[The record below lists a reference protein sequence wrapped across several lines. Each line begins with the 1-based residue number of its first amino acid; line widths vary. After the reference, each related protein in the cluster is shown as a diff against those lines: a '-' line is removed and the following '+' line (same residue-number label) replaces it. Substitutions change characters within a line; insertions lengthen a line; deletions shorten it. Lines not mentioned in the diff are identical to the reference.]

1 MYKYKVAILYFLMF
15 FSSVINMY
23 FVFENNHIRKQT
35 VILKENINV
44 LKQHKDFLTELSIIQ
59 VMNQSEIPEGFYT
72 TDEEGKQVDVVELL
86 YSGENV
92 IFCLDDKTC
101 SLCVNNEIELLKK
114 YFPNLNIY
122 FCTNSNNYA
131 EIKRYVKVLKNI
143 KVLFAGVEFE
153 EEFFKNHLPFYLFF
167 DTDSNILKKF
177 YAFKEVPDL
186 TITFLQNIYG
196 EKTS

>member
-1 MYKYKVAILYFLMF
+1 MYKYKVAILYFLML

-86 YSGENV
+86 
-92 IFCLDDKTC
+92 D
-101 SLCVNNEIELLKK
+101 SL
-114 YFPNLNIY
+114 
-122 FCTNSNNYA
+122 T
-131 EIKRYVKVLKNI
+131 
-143 KVLFAGVEFE
+143 
-153 EEFFKNHLPFYLFF
+153 
-167 DTDSNILKKF
+167 
-177 YAFKEVPDL
+177 
-186 TITFLQNIYG
+186 
-196 EKTS
+196 